1 MVDGSNPKTTVLD
14 MLPVAVVVTPPD
26 WDYSYNDFNNYAMC
40 NFLRKNNGLVV
51 EGLKML
57 FSKLPK
63 YRWLEKVAH
72 GVQFTQMM

>member
-1 MVDGSNPKTTVLD
+1 
-14 MLPVAVVVTPPD
+14 
-26 WDYSYNDFNNYAMC
+26 
-40 NFLRKNNGLVV
+40 LVV

-72 GVQFTQMM
+72 GV

>member
-1 MVDGSNPKTTVLD
+1 
-14 MLPVAVVVTPPD
+14 
-26 WDYSYNDFNNYAMC
+26 
-40 NFLRKNNGLVV
+40 LVV

-72 GVQFTQMM
+72 GVPISSNFSYLPRSVA